1 MTFSIRRVN
10 ALLKKEAKDL
20 SKNINVLFMCVLPII
35 FCFMFSKLLGDS
47 KDGKL
52 YILNMCLTMNIV
64 FVSGFTI
71 AMLIAEEKEKNTLR
85 TLMLAAVSPLEFLI
99 GKAIITLILSIAI
112 NILMFFIMGMEILY
126 IGQFIIITTLVVMS
140 IMEFGAVVGII
151 AENQM
156 GTLTIGMPFFMIIL
170 LIPIFSRFGNVFK
183 RVADFLPN
191 YNMEVL
197 LNRIF
202 TNQSINI
209 NFAYNIAVILA
220 WIIIGA
226 GVFTWTYSKKK
237 LD

>member
-1 MTFSIRRVN
+1 MTKRVN
-10 ALLKKEAKDL
+10 ALLKKETKDL
-20 SKNINVLFMCVLPII
+20 SKNINILFMCVLPLI
-35 FCFMFSKLLGDS
+35 FCFMYSKLFGDS
-47 KDGKL
+47 EEGKL
-52 YILNMCLTMNIV
+52 YILNICVSMNIV
-64 FVSGFTI
+64 FISGFTI

-140 IMEFGAVVGII
+140 IMEFGAVVGVI

-156 GTLTIGMPFFMIIL
+156 GTSTIGMPFFMIIL
-170 LIPIFSRFGNVFK
+170 VVPMFSRFNNVFK
-183 RVADFLPN
+183 RIADFLPN

-197 LNRIF
+197 LKRIF
-202 TNQSINI
+202 TNEAINI
-209 NFAYNIAVILA
+209 SFAYNIAVILA

-226 GVFTWTYSKKK
+226 GVFAYTYSKKK